1 MKSSLRPLVALSIL
15 LAGSAAFAADEA
27 PAAPAAAP
35 AAKEKKPETELSKK
49 MEKMNGAFRKL
60 RRQATDA
67 TKNADSLEL
76 VAILK
81 EYAAAAAKLEPAKAA
96 TIPEADRAK
105 WVANYRAEMKKA
117 LELIDKLEAALKA
130 GQNEEAGKLVNE
142 INAQQRAGHKEY
154 RAEEKK

>member
-1 MKSSLRPLVALSIL
+1 MKTSLRQLVALSLL

-27 PAAPAAAP
+27 PAATAAPTP

-67 TKNADSLEL
+67 TKNADSLEQ

-105 WVANYRAEMKKA
+105 WVADYRAEMKK
-117 LELIDKLEAALKA
+117 
-130 GQNEEAGKLVNE
+130 
-142 INAQQRAGHKEY
+142 
-154 RAEEKK
+154 